1 MFSLEKRKKE
11 TAGEKVLVNSTKN
24 VAF

>member
-11 TAGEKVLVNSTKN
+11 TAGEKVLVNSAKN